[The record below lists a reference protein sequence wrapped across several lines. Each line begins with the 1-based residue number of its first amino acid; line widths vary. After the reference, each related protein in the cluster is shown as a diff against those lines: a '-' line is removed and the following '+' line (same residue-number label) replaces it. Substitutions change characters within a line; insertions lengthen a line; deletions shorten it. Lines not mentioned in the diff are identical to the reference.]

1 MDKKGDKMTKK
12 TVLLLGL
19 IVFTVSLIGCNT
31 VKGAAAG
38 AKQDWE
44 DAKKADDQME
54 KTLW

>member
-1 MDKKGDKMTKK
+1 MIKK
-12 TVLLLGL
+12 TVLLLSL
-19 IVFTVSLIGCNT
+19 IVFTISLIGCNT

-44 DAKKADDQME
+44 DAKKLDEQMR

>member
-1 MDKKGDKMTKK
+1 MIKK

-19 IVFTVSLIGCNT
+19 IVFMISLIGCNT

-38 AKQDWE
+38 AQKDWE
-44 DAKKADDQME
+44 EAQKIDKEMQ

>member
-1 MDKKGDKMTKK
+1 
-12 TVLLLGL
+12 LLLGL